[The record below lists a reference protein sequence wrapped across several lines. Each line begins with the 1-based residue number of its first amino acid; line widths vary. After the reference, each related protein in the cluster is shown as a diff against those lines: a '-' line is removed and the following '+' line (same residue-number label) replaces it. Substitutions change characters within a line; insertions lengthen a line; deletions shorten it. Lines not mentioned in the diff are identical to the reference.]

1 MRSNQ
6 SSNRNASNAK
16 NASRSARIGCICG
29 PARHVES
36 RSVATARQTIM
47 RANTCT
53 RAGIRSSRL
62 RSPVSAGCTVILTMP
77 SLSIKLWRFV
87 YRSCRLKRFH
97 KCCSHRFATGRI
109 RPVCGPVAGPPRRSS
124 FTLGR
129 RPTGP
134 WLQRL
139 FSVIANIECRV
150 SFCFRLRM
158 LFDKFS
164 NPRRRHRPGLTRHFH
179 AVLEQHHGWDRID
192 TKTSGQAGNLFGV
205 YLCQNELTGCF
216 LRHFPELRRN
226 HFAWAA
232 PRRPEID

>member
-6 SSNRNASNAK
+6 SSNRNALNAK

-97 KCCSHRFATGRI
+97 ECCSHRSPQDESVQCADLW
-109 RPVCGPVAGPPRRSS
+109 PVHRGAALLHWEDGPPPQSR
-124 FTLGR
+124 GR
-129 RPTGP
+129 QGRGY
-134 WLQRL
+134 RGY
-139 FSVIANIECRV
+139 SV
-150 SFCFRLRM
+150 
-158 LFDKFS
+158 
-164 NPRRRHRPGLTRHFH
+164 
-179 AVLEQHHGWDRID
+179 
-192 TKTSGQAGNLFGV
+192 
-205 YLCQNELTGCF
+205 
-216 LRHFPELRRN
+216 
-226 HFAWAA
+226 
-232 PRRPEID
+232 